1 MKAYDSI
8 ELAARNLR
16 ESLLR
21 NGLTTLGI
29 GVGVASL
36 VAMLSLGIGLQQ
48 LANRRLGRSG
58 LFDTVIVYQQRPEFD
73 RAGGGRRGGG
83 GGAPPS
89 SAPTPGAEPR
99 PVDENARQEIAK
111 FHGVVEVNPQIRFSA
126 EVHTPD
132 EAKSGTGNPL
142 PRFTGVSA
150 VPMSQRN
157 TETFDTL
164 QGTFFSSDNA
174 SEAILQTEFA
184 KRITPDPTKLI
195 GQEITLRYAERQQQA
210 QPSPD
215 EAIVG
220 AFNVVAKE
228 KRLKVVGLVER
239 EPFGGGPLVG
249 GGARVFI
256 PQKLA
261 ETLRT
266 VQPTDIRDV
275 MSNSASQTYQ
285 ALIVHLEKPE
295 YVQAVE
301 DNIKKM
307 GLGTW
312 SLLDASR
319 NLQRFF
325 AILDAFLGIFGS
337 LALIVAS
344 LGIVNTL
351 VMAILERRREIGIM
365 KAIGASDGDVRGL
378 FFAEAATMGA
388 LGGMLGVFMGW
399 LIGRIINTGTNIYLS
414 RQSLPTETFW
424 AVPWWLVL
432 SAVGFG
438 LIVSL
443 VSGLYPAS
451 RASKLNPVEALRYE

>member
-16 ESLLR
+16 ESILR

-48 LANRRLGRSG
+48 MANRRLGRSG
-58 LFDTVIVYQQRPEFD
+58 LFDTIIVYQQRPEMD
-73 RAGGGRRGGG
+73 GPGGRRGGRG
-83 GGAPPS
+83 GTPPAAAP
-89 SAPTPGAEPR
+89 ANPGAEPR
-99 PVDENARQEIAK
+99 SVDENARQEIAK
-111 FHGVVEVNPQIRFSA
+111 IHGVLEVDPQIRFAA
-126 EVHTPD
+126 EIHSPD
-132 EAKSGTGNPL
+132 EPADPTGKTP
-142 PRFTGVSA
+142 PHFSGVSA
-150 VPMSQRN
+150 VPMSART

-164 QGTFFSSDNA
+164 QGTFFSAPDA
-174 SEAILQTEFA
+174 SETILQTDFA
-184 KRITPDPTKLI
+184 KRISPDPAKLI
-195 GQEITLRYAERQQQA
+195 GKEITLRYAERQAQQ

-228 KRLKVVGLVER
+228 KKLKVVGLVER
-239 EPFGGGPLVG
+239 EPFGGGPIVG

-261 ETLRT
+261 ESLRT

-275 MSNSASQTYQ
+275 MSNSASQTYS
-285 ALIVHLEKPE
+285 ALIVHLDKPE

-365 KAIGASDGDVRGL
+365 KAIGASDGDVKGL
-378 FFAEAATMGA
+378 FFAEAATMGV
-388 LGGMLGVFMGW
+388 LGGTLGVFIGW
-399 LIGRIINTGTNIYLS
+399 LIGRIINAGTNIYLS
-414 RQSLPTETFW
+414 RQQLPTENFW
-424 AVPWWLVL
+424 SVPWWLVV
-432 SAVGFG
+432 AAIGFG
-438 LIVSL
+438 AIVSL
-443 VSGLYPAS
+443 ISGLYPAS

>member
-1 MKAYDSI
+1 MKAYDAI
-8 ELAARNLR
+8 ELAGRNLR
-16 ESLLR
+16 ESVLR

-58 LFDTVIVYQQRPEFD
+58 LFDTVIVYQQRPEFE
-73 RAGGGRRGGG
+73 RGGGRRVAAAANPA
-83 GGAPPS
+83 APG
-89 SAPTPGAEPR
+89 TEPR
-99 PVDENARQEIAK
+99 PVDENARREIEK
-111 FHGVVEVNPQIRFSA
+111 LPGVAEVNPQIRFAA
-126 EVHTPD
+126 EVHSPD
-132 EAKSGTGNPL
+132 EAASGQVGP
-142 PRFTGVSA
+142 PRFSGVTA
-150 VPMSQRN
+150 IPMSART

-164 QGTFFSSDNA
+164 QGNFFSSADA
-174 SEAILQTEFA
+174 AETILQTDFA
-184 KRITPDPTKLI
+184 KRLSPDPAKLI
-195 GQEITLRYAERQQQA
+195 GREITLRYAERQQQA
-210 QPSPD
+210 QPSSD

-228 KRLKVVGLVER
+228 KKLKVVGLVER
-239 EPFGGGPLVG
+239 EPFGGGPIVG

-266 VQPTDIRDV
+266 VQPTDLRDV
-275 MSNSASQTYQ
+275 MSNSGSQTYQ

-388 LGGMLGVFMGW
+388 LGGMLGVAMGW
-399 LIGRIINTGTNIYLS
+399 GIGRIINTGTNIYLR

-424 AVPWWLVL
+424 AVPWWLV
-432 SAVGFG
+432 AAAIGFG

-443 VSGLYPAS
+443 ISGLYPAS

>member
-1 MKAYDSI
+1 
-8 ELAARNLR
+8 
-16 ESLLR
+16 
-21 NGLTTLGI
+21 
-29 GVGVASL
+29 
-36 VAMLSLGIGLQQ
+36 
-48 LANRRLGRSG
+48 
-58 LFDTVIVYQQRPEFD
+58 
-73 RAGGGRRGGG
+73 
-83 GGAPPS
+83 
-89 SAPTPGAEPR
+89 
-99 PVDENARQEIAK
+99 VDENARQEIEK
-111 FHGVVEVNPQIRFSA
+111 LHGVVEVNPQIRFAA
-126 EVHTPD
+126 EVHTAD
-132 EAKSGTGNPL
+132 EPKTGNSL

-150 VPMSQRN
+150 VPMSART

-164 QGTFFSSDNA
+164 QGSFFSSA
-174 SEAILQTEFA
+174 EAAEAILQIDFA
-184 KRITPDPTKLI
+184 KRLTPDPAKLI

-228 KRLKVVGLVER
+228 KKVKVVGLVER
-239 EPFGGGPLVG
+239 EPFGGGPIVG
-249 GGARVFI
+249 GGSRVFL
-256 PQKLA
+256 PQKYA
-261 ETLRT
+261 QQLRT
-266 VQPTDIRDV
+266 VQPTDLRDV

-388 LGGMLGVFMGW
+388 LGGILGVVMGW
-399 LIGRIINTGTNIYLS
+399 LIGRIINIGTNVYLS

-424 AVPWWLVL
+424 AVPWWLVA
-432 SAVGFG
+432 SAIGFG
-438 LIVSL
+438 LVVSL

>member
-1 MKAYDSI
+1 
-8 ELAARNLR
+8 
-16 ESLLR
+16 
-21 NGLTTLGI
+21 
-29 GVGVASL
+29 
-36 VAMLSLGIGLQQ
+36 
-48 LANRRLGRSG
+48 
-58 LFDTVIVYQQRPEFD
+58 
-73 RAGGGRRGGG
+73 
-83 GGAPPS
+83 
-89 SAPTPGAEPR
+89 
-99 PVDENARQEIAK
+99 
-111 FHGVVEVNPQIRFSA
+111 
-126 EVHTPD
+126 
-132 EAKSGTGNPL
+132 
-142 PRFTGVSA
+142 
-150 VPMSQRN
+150 
-157 TETFDTL
+157 
-164 QGTFFSSDNA
+164 
-174 SEAILQTEFA
+174 
-184 KRITPDPTKLI
+184 
-195 GQEITLRYAERQQQA
+195 
-210 QPSPD
+210 
-215 EAIVG
+215 
-220 AFNVVAKE
+220 
-228 KRLKVVGLVER
+228 
-239 EPFGGGPLVG
+239 VG
-249 GGARVFI
+249 GGSRVFL
-256 PQKLA
+256 PQKYA
-261 ETLRT
+261 QQLRT
-266 VQPTDIRDV
+266 VQPTDLRDV

-388 LGGMLGVFMGW
+388 LGGILGVVMGW
-399 LIGRIINTGTNIYLS
+399 LIGRIINIGTNVYLS

-424 AVPWWLVL
+424 AVPWWLVA
-432 SAVGFG
+432 SAIGFG
-438 LIVSL
+438 LVVSL

>member
-16 ESLLR
+16 ESILR

-58 LFDTVIVYQQRPEFD
+58 LFDTVIVYQQRPEFE
-73 RAGGGRRGGG
+73 RGGRRQGGP
-83 GGAPPS
+83 AP
-89 SAPTPGAEPR
+89 AEPGAEPR
-99 PVDENARQEIAK
+99 PVDEKARQEIAK
-111 FHGVVEVNPQIRFSA
+111 LKGVVEVNPQIRFAA
-126 EVHTPD
+126 EIHSPD
-132 EAKSGTGNPL
+132 EPATPSGNSL
-142 PRFTGVSA
+142 PRFAGVSA
-150 VPMSQRN
+150 IPMTART
-157 TETFDTL
+157 TETFDSL
-164 QGTFFSSDNA
+164 QGSFFSAADA
-174 SEAILQTEFA
+174 AETILQIDFA
-184 KRITPDPTKLI
+184 KRLSPDPAKLI
-195 GQEITLRYAERQQQA
+195 GREITLRYAERQQQA
-210 QPSPD
+210 QPAAD

-228 KRLKVVGLVER
+228 KKLKVVGLVER
-239 EPFGGGPLVG
+239 EPFGGGPIVG

-256 PQKLA
+256 PQKMA

-266 VQPTDIRDV
+266 VQPTDLRDV
-275 MSNSASQTYQ
+275 MSNSGSPTYQ

-295 YVQAVE
+295 FVQAVE

-378 FFAEAATMGA
+378 FFAEAATMGV
-388 LGGMLGVFMGW
+388 LGGMLGVFIGW
-399 LIGRIINTGTNIYLS
+399 LIGRIINIGTNVYLT

-424 AVPWWLVL
+424 AVPWWLVA
-432 SAVGFG
+432 SAIGFG

-443 VSGLYPAS
+443 VSGLYPAA
-451 RASKLNPVEALRYE
+451 RAAKLNPVEALRYE

>member
-1 MKAYDSI
+1 MKTYDSV

-16 ESLLR
+16 ESVLR

-58 LFDTVIVYQQRPEFD
+58 LFDTVIVYQQRPEFE
-73 RAGGGRRGGG
+73 RGGGRRA

-89 SAPTPGAEPR
+89 TTPAAAEPR
-99 PVDENARQEIAK
+99 AVDENARQEIEK
-111 FHGVVEVNPQIRFSA
+111 LHGVVEVNPQIRFAA
-126 EVHTPD
+126 EVHTAD
-132 EAKSGTGNPL
+132 EPKTGNSL

-150 VPMSQRN
+150 VPMSART
-157 TETFDTL
+157 TEKFDTL
-164 QGTFFSSDNA
+164 QGSFFSSA
-174 SEAILQTEFA
+174 EAAETILQIDFA
-184 KRITPDPTKLI
+184 KRLTPDPAKLI

-228 KRLKVVGLVER
+228 KKVKVVGLVER
-239 EPFGGGPLVG
+239 EPFGGGPIVG
-249 GGARVFI
+249 GGSRVFL
-256 PQKLA
+256 PQKYA
-261 ETLRT
+261 QQLRT
-266 VQPTDIRDV
+266 VQPTDLRDV

-307 GLGTW
+307 GLGTR

-388 LGGMLGVFMGW
+388 LGGILGVVMGW
-399 LIGRIINTGTNIYLS
+399 LIGRIINIGTNVYLS

-424 AVPWWLVL
+424 AVPWWLVA
-432 SAVGFG
+432 SAIGFG
-438 LIVSL
+438 LVVSL
-443 VSGLYPAS
+443 VSALYPAS